1 MTLILSVSILPVS
14 AHHQH
19 DEALNKALR
28 ALLSLQAL
36 CWLPLT
42 HAHEAHVPSFL
53 SPTTTAQPQLS
64 KGPLPTESSPQP
76 SIHADHGA
84 VSDADMCTAPLIS
97 PRSPPHTSPN
107 ASPQRS
113 GQITPDSVHE
123 DPYTQ
128 GAGTGP
134 SLSAGASSV
143 GVTAACSSQLGGAL
157 SASYSA
163 PPNTLPNVS
172 QQGHRG
178 PWGQLSAQD
187 REALRR
193 SSLGGCASSGRGSH
207 AGLVKRSEFAS
218 VNWEMHNLKLNEEGD
233 ISSAEDIVV
242 EVTQSIHSLFRV
254 SVIAVSEPLLTSFHW
269 MLG

>member
-53 SPTTTAQPQLS
+53 SPTPTAHPQLS
-64 KGPLPTESSPQP
+64 RGPLPNENSPQA
-76 SIHADHGA
+76 SIHAEH
-84 VSDADMCTAPLIS
+84 SHEHDADGCTAPLIS
-97 PRSPPHTSPN
+97 PRSPPHSPH

-113 GQITPDSVHE
+113 GRVTPDSAH
-123 DPYTQ
+123 DDSYHH
-128 GAGTGP
+128 GAGLGS
-134 SLSAGASSV
+134 SLSAG
-143 GVTAACSSQLGGAL
+143 GACSSQGVGVLPSPAHAAL
-157 SASYSA
+157 SVSHSA
-163 PPNTLPNVS
+163 PPNSLPNVS
-172 QQGHRG
+172 QQGAHG
-178 PWGQLSAQD
+178 ALSSGALGGQSSAQD
-187 REALRR
+187 ARR
-193 SSLGGCASSGRGSH
+193 SSLGGCGASSGRGSF

-233 ISSAEDIVV
+233 IRSAEDIVV
-242 EVTQSIHSLFRV
+242 EVLAR
-254 SVIAVSEPLLTSFHW
+254 
-269 MLG
+269 